1 MQSLSNRKFEVIPAV
16 RQTVPLWVGIVGSS
30 GSGKTLSAL
39 RLAAGMSKVYGD
51 GVYLID
57 TEARRSAHYA
67 DDQKFSI
74 IDFKPPFG
82 PLDYLEAIKHCVANG
97 AKTIIVDSMSH
108 EWEGEGGVLEQH
120 DTESERL
127 AALWKVSRD
136 KAQMSAWQKPK
147 GDHRRLLSYML
158 QSGVNFI
165 LCYRAKEKL
174 KIVQGKN
181 PMPLGW
187 QPVGPD
193 DLVYEATVNML
204 LMPGSKGVPTWSPE
218 ENAEKQLIK
227 LPRQFE
233 AIFKDRK
240 PLDEATGEA
249 LAKWAAGGA
258 APQIPANAQV
268 EQPTPV
274 AGNKPTKDEIT
285 ALKDQLVANGLATT
299 EARLSWLSRVVG
311 DAITNPLALTRAE
324 YTLCMEEAEKVAAA

>member
-1 MQSLSNRKFEVIPAV
+1 MASLSSRKFETVPAV
-16 RQTVPLWVGIVGSS
+16 RERVPLWIGLVGAS

-39 RLAAGMSKVYGD
+39 RLAAGMSKIYGD
-51 GVYLID
+51 GVHLID

-67 DDQKFSI
+67 DDQRFSI
-74 IDFKPPFG
+74 LDFKPPFG
-82 PLDYLEAIKHCVANG
+82 PLDYLDAIRHCVAQG
-97 AKTIIVDSMSH
+97 ARTVIIDSMSH

-120 DTESERL
+120 DAESDRL

-136 KAQMSAWQKPK
+136 KAQMSGWQKPK
-147 GDHRRLLSYML
+147 GDHRKLLSYML

-181 PMPLGW
+181 PLPLGW

-193 DLVYEATVNML
+193 DLVFEATLNML

-218 ENAEKQLIK
+218 ENAEKAMIK

-240 PLDEATGEA
+240 ALDETTGEA

-258 APQIPANAQV
+258 ATLPTIDLPEAPKPAGDRPGK
-268 EQPTPV
+268 E
-274 AGNKPTKDEIT
+274 ELI
-285 ALKDQLVANGLATT
+285 ALRDQLIANGLATT
-299 EARLSWLSRVVG
+299 EARLSWISGVVG
-311 DAITNPLALTRAE
+311 AQVTGPTALTRSEFA
-324 YTLCMEEAEKVAAA
+324 LCMEEAEKAAAA